1 MFTSVSEYLKSGVVV
16 FAAGAVAFWALSSA
30 GIITSVNPDKAP
42 AAVIKLDSGSV
53 VMEKKIDTAAS
64 IPDYSKNAVQEAKSA
79 LKQSQGKSYKHVRNS
94 TVKLTNKETGQVL
107 DVSLDT
113 VKSDDG
119 TTRVILSQPDAQK
132 DTWQVEGLD
141 TVIVP
146 DTAQPVKHSNAMG
159 LYGTVDGKEYGVWYD
174 RDFSRAR
181 VGVEV
186 GVQNAKPRV
195 ALKVGFTF

>member
-30 GIITSVNPDKAP
+30 GMFTGLNTDKMP
-42 AAVIKLDSGSV
+42 AHVVKLDSGASIL
-53 VMEKKIDTAAS
+53 EKKIDTAAS
-64 IPDYSKNAVQEAKSA
+64 IPDYSKSAVGEAKA
-79 LKQSQGKSYKHVRNS
+79 TLKSQQGKSYKHTRNS

-113 VKSDDG
+113 VKADDG

-132 DTWQVEGLD
+132 DSWKIEGID

-146 DTAQPVKHSNAMG
+146 ESAQPVKHNNAAG
-159 LYGTVDGKEYGVWYD
+159 LYGTVDGKEYGIWYD

-186 GVQNAKPRV
+186 GIQNAKPRI
-195 ALKVGFTF
+195 ALKLGMTF